1 MSITPATS
9 LAEIA
14 TTIPAAARV
23 FERHRLDFCCRGART
38 LGEACAAR
46 QLDPAAITA
55 EIAAALPLADERR
68 WDDEPLAALVAHI
81 VERHHH
87 HLRRELPR
95 LVTMAAKVERVHAG
109 KPDCPA
115 GLADHLRDVAAAVES
130 HLGKEEQV
138 LFPMIV
144 DGHGSRAGMPVRV
157 MMQEHDDHGVAL
169 ARTRALTA
177 DLAPPAAACA
187 TWRALYLGL
196 GELEADLHRHIHLE
210 NNVLFP
216 RALRA

>member
-23 FERHRLDFCCRGART
+23 FERHRLDFCCGGART
-38 LGEACAAR
+38 LGDACAAR
-46 QLDPAAITA
+46 HLDPVAVAA
-55 EIAAALPLADERR
+55 EISAALPLTDERR
-68 WDDEPLAALVAHI
+68 WDDEPLDALVAHI
-81 VERHHH
+81 VERHHLY
-87 HLRRELPR
+87 LRRELPR
-95 LVTMAAKVERVHAG
+95 LVTMAAKVERVHAD
-109 KPDCPA
+109 KPDRPA
-115 GLADHLRDVAAAVES
+115 GLADHLREVAAAVES
-130 HLGKEEQV
+130 HLAKEEQV

-144 DGHGSRAGMPVRV
+144 DGHGRRAGMPVRV
-157 MMQEHDDHGVAL
+157 MMQEHEDHGTAL

-177 DLAPPAAACA
+177 DLVPPAGACA

-196 GELEADLHRHIHLE
+196 AELEADLHRHIHLE